1 LASTLPGPSSANGN
15 AAIFNGF
22 QLTLPASFTRENF
35 PGATGGTQVVGI
47 DSAGNTVGFYIN
59 PDATTHGFFKPAGGV
74 FQTVDQPGSL
84 FNQLLGINQNGTE
97 TAGYSSFTDVA
108 GRPVSKRSR

>member
-1 LASTLPGPSSANGN
+1 
-15 AAIFNGF
+15 
-22 QLTLPASFTRENF
+22 
-35 PGATGGTQVVGI
+35 
-47 DSAGNTVGFYIN
+47 
-59 PDATTHGFFKPAGGV
+59 V